1 MQSNAH
7 NVAID
12 AFLASMNLDQLRY
25 FLLLAD
31 KRHFWQTAE
40 QLHLSQSALSRHIQ
54 SLEAELG
61 FSLFERT
68 SRQVRLTA
76 AGQLLRTEWRRI
88 LGELDAVHRHARQ
101 LSTGE
106 VGSLR
111 IGHVGAAAYGWLPRL
126 LARFT
131 AQYPLVQLDLLEVS
145 ATESEHPLLTYQVDV
160 GFWREPATNPALV
173 SEPVFAE
180 PLALV
185 VPEQHWVRAETFTS
199 LVALREEPFVLP
211 RLTGL
216 SAYVQTLRELF
227 DQYGFQPRS
236 TVTSDF
242 GSTMLHL
249 VAAGLGV
256 SVLPLSYASS
266 PLPGLRFI
274 ALPHQSAVY
283 SVWRREDDSAV
294 LHHLLAEA
302 RTVPLE

>member
-1 MQSNAH
+1 
-7 NVAID
+7 
-12 AFLASMNLDQLRY
+12 MNLDQIRY

-31 KRHFWQTAE
+31 KQHFWQTAE
-40 QLHLSQSALSRHIQ
+40 QLELSQSALSRHIQ
-54 SLEAELG
+54 RLEAELG

-68 SRQVRLTA
+68 PRQVRLTA
-76 AGQLLRTEWRRI
+76 AGQLLRTEWGRL

-101 LSTGE
+101 VSTGE

-111 IGHVGAAAYGWLPRL
+111 IGHIGAAAYGWLPRL

-180 PLALV
+180 QLALV
-185 VPEQHWVRAETFTS
+185 VPQQHWARAETFTS
-199 LVALREEPFVLP
+199 LAALREEFFVLP
-211 RLTGL
+211 ALTGP
-216 SAYVQTLRELF
+216 SAYVRTLRELF
-227 DQYGFQPRS
+227 DQYGFQPRG

-274 ALPHQSAVY
+274 ELPHQSAVY
-283 SVWRREDDSAV
+283 SVWRRADGSAV
-294 LHHLLAEA
+294 LRHLLAQA
-302 RTVPLE
+302 RALALE